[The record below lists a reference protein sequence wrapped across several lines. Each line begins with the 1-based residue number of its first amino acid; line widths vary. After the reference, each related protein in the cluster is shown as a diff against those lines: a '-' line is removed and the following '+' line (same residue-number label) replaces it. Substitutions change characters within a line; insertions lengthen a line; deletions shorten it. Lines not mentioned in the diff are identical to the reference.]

1 MSEDNK
7 PTPTEIA
14 SKKVAER
21 EAKQAQADTLNAM
34 KALSENAKDP
44 EGKKELINALKTLTK
59 QVKDKEDQTLDKHT
73 QAAIQTALDASLQ
86 VRQLDDP
93 KLRKQALLTLR
104 AIDKSLKEISVT
116 EDKNTDLLAMQQNV
130 RVIEQDL
137 SKSRWADKL
146 LNGIHDMGANKGGL
160 VSDTADSAGPL
171 FGLMKDVV
179 KGLASKIKPR
189 EQKDLPLLD
198 YAKERELPKTV
209 PTPQPVVERP
219 QILQPMKDVGP
230 NSNLLPAT
238 PQQLAPTIA
247 MPAIHLDLITIEKE
261 LMNLGDIGRHALD
274 HIQTIAEIIQRQEN
288 RERDEVE
295 RDQVSNLKN
304 NFKKFKPMSTP
315 TGPTVAKTE
324 DSGDGLGL
332 LGLFGRNGIFK
343 KIGQFILRAGMMA
356 LSFLKPSNLIKVA
369 KDIYAK
375 ASDIVK
381 GLFGKLD
388 DVMDGAKGLI
398 SKLGKL
404 RGLSKVVPFLGAIV
418 AFFDAFDG
426 WTDAAGILGK
436 AEEAVTI
443 WDRVSAAV
451 GSFIGGIVGIAD
463 SLLGLLGFDTDLGGF
478 VKEKVATFLA
488 EIPGAITKS
497 LDFLDTIMTFVMNLG
512 PMLRKW
518 AGEQIKSIVSKVPFI
533 GDMAF
538 PDEKKE
544 KEKGGVEKSTSIVDA
559 KQEEPV
565 VVPKQASVMDY
576 IRDTVKR
583 IMPESPTLKAV
594 VKEKEV
600 KAKEE
605 KKQQQLGP
613 VQAPSVQNNQNVTTN
628 NQNIYQSNPIMT
640 RPLENDFR
648 LAKT

>member
-1 MSEDNK
+1 MSEVNK

-14 SKKVAER
+14 SQKVAER
-21 EAKQAQADTLNAM
+21 EAKQAQADTLKAM
-34 KALSENAKDP
+34 KSLSENAKDA
-44 EGKKELINALKTLTK
+44 EGKKELITALKTLTK

-146 LNGIHDMGANKGGL
+146 LNGIHDMGADKGGL

-189 EQKDLPLLD
+189 EEKELPLLD
-198 YAKERELPKTV
+198 YAKERELPKTA
-209 PTPQPVVERP
+209 PTPEPVVERP
-219 QILQPMKDVGP
+219 QVLQPMKDVGP

-238 PQQLAPTIA
+238 PQQMTPTIA
-247 MPAIHLDLITIEKE
+247 MPTIHLDLITIEKE
-261 LMNLGDIGRHALD
+261 LMNLGDIGHHALE
-274 HIQTIAEIIQRQEN
+274 HIKTIAELMQRQEN
-288 RERDEVE
+288 RERDEAE

-304 NFKKFKPMSTP
+304 NFKKFKPMRLP
-315 TGPTVAKTE
+315 TQPTVSKTE
-324 DSGDGLGL
+324 DSGNG
-332 LGLFGRNGIFK
+332 LGLFGLFGKNGLFK
-343 KIGQFILRAGMMA
+343 KIGQFILRAGMMVISMLNPA
-356 LSFLKPSNLIKVA
+356 NLIRFA
-369 KDIYAK
+369 KDIYGK
-375 ASDIVK
+375 AVDIVK
-381 GLFGKLD
+381 GLFGKLG
-388 DVMDGAKGLI
+388 DVIDGAKGAI
-398 SKLGKL
+398 SKLGKF
-404 RGLSKVVPFLGAIV
+404 RGLSKVIPFLGAIV

-436 AEEAVTI
+436 AEEAVTA
-443 WDRVSAAV
+443 WDRVSAAI
-451 GSFIGGIVGIAD
+451 GSFLGGIIGIAD
-463 SLLGLLGFDTDLGGF
+463 SLLGLVGFDTDFGGF

-488 EIPGAITKS
+488 DIPGAITKS
-497 LDFLDTIMTFVMNLG
+497 LDFLDVIMNFVLNLG

-518 AGEQIKSIVSKVPFI
+518 AGDQIKSIVSKVPFL
-533 GDMAF
+533 GDMVF

-544 KEKGGVEKSTSIVDA
+544 KKNGDVEKSTSIVDA
-559 KQEEPV
+559 KQEEQV
-565 VVPKQASVMDY
+565 AVPKQATVKDY
-576 IRDTVKR
+576 IRDTAKR
-583 IMPESPTLKAV
+583 IIPEFPSLKSI

-600 KAKEE
+600 KEKEE

>member
-34 KALSENAKDP
+34 KSLSENAKDP
-44 EGKKELINALKTLTK
+44 EGKKELITALKTLTK

-146 LNGIHDMGANKGGL
+146 LNGIHSMGANTGGL

-189 EQKDLPLLD
+189 DQKDLPLLD

-209 PTPQPVVERP
+209 PEPQPVVERP

-238 PQQLAPTIA
+238 PQQLAPTIT

-288 RERDEVE
+288 RERDEAE
-295 RDQVSNLKN
+295 RDQVANLKN
-304 NFKKFKPMSTP
+304 NFKKFKPMSIP
-315 TGPTVAKTE
+315 SGPTVAKTE
-324 DSGDGLGL
+324 DAGNGLGL
-332 LGLFGRNGIFK
+332 MGLFGKNGLFK

-375 ASDIVK
+375 ATDIVK

-388 DVMDGAKGLI
+388 DIVDGAKGVI
-398 SKLGKL
+398 SKLGKF
-404 RGLSKVVPFLGAIV
+404 RGLTKFIPFLGVIV

-426 WTDAAGILGK
+426 WTNAAGILGK
-436 AEEAVTI
+436 AEEAVTV
-443 WDRVSAAV
+443 WDRVSAAI

-463 SLLGLLGFDTDLGGF
+463 SLLGLLGFDTDIGGF

-488 EIPGAITKS
+488 DIPGAITKS
-497 LDFLDTIMTFVMNLG
+497 LDFLDTIMTFVLNLG

-518 AGEQIKSIVSKVPFI
+518 AGEQIKGIVSKVPFI
-533 GDMAF
+533 GDMIF

-544 KEKGGVEKSTSIVDA
+544 KKKGDVEKSTSIVDA
-559 KQEEPV
+559 KQEEPI
-565 VVPKQASVMDY
+565 VVPKQATAKDY

-583 IMPESPTLKAV
+583 ITPESPTLKAV

-600 KAKEE
+600 KEKEE

-640 RPLENDFR
+640 RPMENDFR
-648 LAKT
+648 LSKT

>member
-44 EGKKELINALKTLTK
+44 EGKKELITALKTLTK

-86 VRQLDDP
+86 VRQIDDP

-219 QILQPMKDVGP
+219 QTLQPMKDVGP

-238 PQQLAPTIA
+238 PQQLSPTIA

-261 LMNLGDIGRHALD
+261 LMNLGDIGRHALE

-288 RERDEVE
+288 RERDEAE
-295 RDQVSNLKN
+295 REQVSNLKN
-304 NFKKFKPMSTP
+304 NFKKFKPMSIP

-324 DSGDGLGL
+324 DAGNGLGL
-332 LGLFGRNGIFK
+332 LGLFGRNGLFK
-343 KIGQFILRAGMMA
+343 KIGQFILRAGAMA
-356 LSFLKPSNLIKVA
+356 LAMLSPSNLIKVA

-375 ASDIVK
+375 SIDIVK

-398 SKLGKL
+398 SKLGKF

-463 SLLGLLGFDTDLGGF
+463 SLLGLLGFDTDMGGF

-533 GDMAF
+533 GDMVF

-628 NQNIYQSNPIMT
+628 NQNIYQSSPIMT